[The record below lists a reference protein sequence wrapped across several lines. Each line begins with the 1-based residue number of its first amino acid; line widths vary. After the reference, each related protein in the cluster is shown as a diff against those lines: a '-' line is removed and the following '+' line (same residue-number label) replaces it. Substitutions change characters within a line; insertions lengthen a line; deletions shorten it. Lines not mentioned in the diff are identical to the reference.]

1 LGARCQILIVDEF
14 VRTEKEVISRVF
26 VPMLTSPRTPDYTE
40 LTKQQREAI
49 PEEPNKQLYLSSIRG
64 ADEWSYAYFLDYI
77 NYMTDGDGKHIA
89 VALPYNLGVK
99 NKYIS
104 RAIVE
109 QSFKENQD
117 SVEMLLAEYC
127 VQAERSS
134 GDGFYKYNQIAERRT
149 QARPMVAMNDFEFV
163 ENKDDKS
170 KWKYYQEKLK
180 NEIRIMSM
188 DIALVSGKSN
198 DNTAFWILRMIPEGA
213 GYRRIFQFCETMNGI
228 NSLVQC
234 LRAKQLFYEFDCDY
248 FVIDGAGVGR
258 KRDCPLNRNI
268 K

>member
-1 LGARCQILIVDEF
+1 MARCQILIVDEF

-40 LTKQQREAI
+40 LTKQEREAV
-49 PEEPNKQLYLSSIRG
+49 PEERNKQLYLSSIRG

-77 NYMTDGDGKHIA
+77 NYMTDGDGDHIA

-134 GDGFYKYNQIAERRT
+134 GDGFYKYNQLAERRT
-149 QARPMVAMNDFEFV
+149 QARPMVAMNDFEYI
-163 ENKDDKS
+163 EYKDDKS
-170 KWKYYQEKLK
+170 KWKYYQEKLP
-180 NEIRIMSM
+180 NEIRIISM
-188 DIALVSGKSN
+188 DVALVEGAKVN
-198 DNTAFWILRMIPEGA
+198 DNTVFWILRLIPNGNQ
-213 GYRRIFQFCETMNGI
+213 YTKIFQYCESMHGI
-228 NSLVQC
+228 NSMVQC

-248 FVIDGAGVGR
+248 FVLDAAGVGTGIF
-258 KRDCPLNRNI
+258 DI
-268 K
+268 ATTET